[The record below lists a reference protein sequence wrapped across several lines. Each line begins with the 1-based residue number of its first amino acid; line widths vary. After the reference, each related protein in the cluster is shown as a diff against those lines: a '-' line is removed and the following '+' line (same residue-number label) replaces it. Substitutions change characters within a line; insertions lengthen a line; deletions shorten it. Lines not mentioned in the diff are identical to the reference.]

1 MGKTMLNSFEEK
13 LCLVLMWLL
22 IIANFYSCFKIN
34 DYRSKIEEQEVIITK
49 LREQNKELENQNT
62 DILSEILKNLQ

>member
-1 MGKTMLNSFEEK
+1 MMNSFEEK
-13 LCLVLMWLL
+13 LCLVLMGLL
-22 IIANFYSCFKIN
+22 IIATFYSCFKIN